1 MTDTQEDPAHIWELY
16 MRLVE
21 IEECFRNLK
30 GDLSIRPI
38 HHQHEARIE
47 AHIMISF
54 LAFRLHT
61 TLRHKLRQKAP
72 GLTPRSVFEQ
82 LAAIQMLDVKF
93 PTTDGHTLIFERY
106 TTPDKVQKLL
116 LTQLHLEL
124 PEQSPPRIT
133 RDRTLEPHR

>member
-1 MTDTQEDPAHIWELY
+1 

-30 GDLSIRPI
+30 GDLAVRPI
-38 HHQHEARIE
+38 YHQDPKRIE

-54 LAFRLHT
+54 LAYCLHV

-72 GLTPRSVFEQ
+72 GLTPRSVLEQ
-82 LAAIQMLDVKF
+82 LAGIQMLDVKF
-93 PTTDGHTLIFERY
+93 PTSDGRTLFFERY
-106 TTPDKVQKLL
+106 TTPDKLQKLL
-116 LTQLHLEL
+116 LAQLGMEL

-133 RDRTLEPHR
+133 SQQTLEPLN